1 MLELNKNA
9 FTKMV
14 AVTSGDKKKD
24 ADLKLAEAHVIL
36 REVSLEHQDYS
47 QAVDDLATSL
57 KIRESLLPEDSRSIS
72 EVL

>member
-24 ADLKLAEAHVIL
+24 ADLKLAEAHLMLGKVG
-36 REVSLEHQDYS
+36 LEHEDYS
-47 QAVDDLATSL
+47 QAVEDLATSL
-57 KIRESLLPEDSRSIS
+57 KIRESVLPEDSRWA
-72 EVL
+72 L